1 MCIRESIYTPPHDY
15 LFIYICN
22 YIIYIYTYI
31 SYIYIYIAYM
41 VHRFSNLGYKS
52 IEGPMWLGFATFR
65 SYPHP
70 LHALSPISATAQRRL
85 QGLGAAKCQ
94 LTCSHRDPLVCYHS
108 FPLFPM
114 VFPLFPMGTPMKIAI
129 FGISPDG
136 FSGRQGHRLRRSP
149 STPFHA
155 WSATMPLD
163 FWNRHGA
170 ATC

>member
-1 MCIRESIYTPPHDY
+1 M
-15 LFIYICN
+15 
-22 YIIYIYTYI
+22 
-31 SYIYIYIAYM
+31 YIAYM

-52 IEGPMWLGFATFR
+52 MEGPMWLGFATFR

-85 QGLGAAKCQ
+85 QGLGAAKC
-94 LTCSHRDPLVCYHS
+94 LTWFDTEIHWFVIIVSHS

-114 VFPLFPMGTPMKIAI
+114 VFPLKMMIFHRFSMKIAI
-129 FGISPDG
+129 FGISPGG